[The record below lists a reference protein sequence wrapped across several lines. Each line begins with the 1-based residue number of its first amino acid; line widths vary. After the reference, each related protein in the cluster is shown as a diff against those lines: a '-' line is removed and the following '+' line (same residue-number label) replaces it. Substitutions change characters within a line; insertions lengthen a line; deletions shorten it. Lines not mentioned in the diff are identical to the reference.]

1 MIFCFLVW
9 FFGRDQDL
17 AKSKQGRL
25 SQPVTV
31 LSNVTPLFVSLY
43 QFSFAGDLWK
53 QKRKKGSV
61 KSKLKLPLSP
71 PFLCLNDWDLRIVS
85 RWKQPK
91 TAKLLFY
98 SIREVEE
105 DIADCYIIC
114 IAQIIRLLLKF
125 MVVIFVF
132 VQLYKGYVDDA
143 RNTDNA
149 WLETHVINYH
159 DDDLFRNVELR
170 VGQSCIFLSLTM
182 FNWTIVLVLK

>member
-1 MIFCFLVW
+1 M
-9 FFGRDQDL
+9 
-17 AKSKQGRL
+17 
-25 SQPVTV
+25 
-31 LSNVTPLFVSLY
+31 
-43 QFSFAGDLWK
+43 
-53 QKRKKGSV
+53 
-61 KSKLKLPLSP
+61 
-71 PFLCLNDWDLRIVS
+71 S

-91 TAKLLFY
+91 TAKLLLY

-125 MVVIFVF
+125 IVVIFVF
-132 VQLYKGYVDDA
+132 VQLYKGYADDA

-170 VGQSCIFLSLTM
+170 VGQSCIFFVLDSVQLDNSSGFEVGNCIVSLPKKVHSVMLVKKGEKQKPVVNRANCTLSHHQLKYLLVEDKSNNT
-182 FNWTIVLVLK
+182 FNGLSF